1 MEDNTTKVMLQ
12 SMRAVPSAATIGT
25 MPEKKVALN
34 IRLPADLHE
43 DLRQAAERDD
53 RSLSNLIIHV
63 LRAWRD
69 EHGRPTGQTR
79 RTERR
84 SDPRS

>member
-1 MEDNTTKVMLQ
+1 
-12 SMRAVPSAATIGT
+12 

-63 LRAWRD
+63 LRTWRD
-69 EHGRPTGQTR
+69 EREAARTAERQGQR
-79 RTERR
+79 ERR
-84 SDPRS
+84 

>member
-1 MEDNTTKVMLQ
+1 MLQ
-12 SMRAVPSAATIGT
+12 SMQAAPASATIGV

-43 DLRQAAERDD
+43 DLRQAAKGDD

-63 LRAWRD
+63 LREWRD
-69 EHGRPTGQTR
+69 ERMPPR
-79 RTERR
+79 ADERKAR
-84 SDPRS
+84 GER